1 MRRPEVVLETELLDL
16 LETGRNAR
24 ITARRYGFD
33 GRVAKAC
40 RAWATP
46 LVTRERVRH
55 DCEESFGAAPNGSRR
70 RWIESS
76 HLWPITSRLLE

>member
-55 DCEESFGAAPNGSRR
+55 DCEESVGAAPNGT
-70 RWIESS
+70 
-76 HLWPITSRLLE
+76 TSPAGAG

>member
-55 DCEESFGAAPNGSRR
+55 DCEESFGAAPNGT
-70 RWIESS
+70 
-76 HLWPITSRLLE
+76 TSPAGAG